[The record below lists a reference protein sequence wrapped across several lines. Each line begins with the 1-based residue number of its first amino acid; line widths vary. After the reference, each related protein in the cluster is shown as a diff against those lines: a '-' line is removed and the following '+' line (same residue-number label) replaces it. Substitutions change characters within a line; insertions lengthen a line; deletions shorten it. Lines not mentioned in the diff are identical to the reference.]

1 MQLTE
6 LHLDA
11 IAELLNIGM
20 GQATDSLSQ
29 ILNEEVNLSVP
40 SVQLLSRVDAAKNI
54 DSGKKE
60 PIVAI
65 KQHFEGPFWGDA
77 LLLFPQEKSLE
88 LVRAIVKEE
97 VSHEMLLELE
107 QDALSEIGNIIL
119 TSCLSSLANILTH
132 EVTSSVPSFVSG
144 PAIQVINDT
153 GKDGG
158 DVVMFLRMD
167 FELHIKDIY
176 GYVAFILEVAAVE
189 RFKESIN
196 KYIGLI

>member
-29 ILNEEVNLSVP
+29 ILNEEVKLSVP
-40 SVQLLSRVDAAKNI
+40 SVQLLSRVSAANNI
-54 DSGKKE
+54 DNGKE
-60 PIVAI
+60 MPIVAV
-65 KQHFEGPFWGDA
+65 KQHFDGPFWGDA
-77 LLLFPQEKSLE
+77 LLLFPQNKSLE
-88 LVRAIVKEE
+88 LVQAIVKER
-97 VSHEMLLELE
+97 VSQEELLELE
-107 QDALSEIGNIIL
+107 QDALNEIGNIIL
-119 TSCLSSLANILTH
+119 TSCLSSLGNILTH
-132 EVTSSVPSFVSG
+132 EVISSVPSFISG
-144 PAIQVINDT
+144 PAIKIINDT
-153 GKDGG
+153 GKDEE

-189 RFKESIN
+189 RFKESID

>member
-29 ILNEEVNLSVP
+29 ILNEEVKLSVP
-40 SVQLLSRVDAAKNI
+40 SVQLLSRVSAANNI
-54 DSGKKE
+54 DNGKAI
-60 PIVAI
+60 PIVAV
-65 KQHFEGPFWGDA
+65 KQHFDGPFWGDA
-77 LLLFPQEKSLE
+77 LLLFPQNKSLE
-88 LVRAIVKEE
+88 LVQAIVKER
-97 VSHEMLLELE
+97 VSQEELLELE
-107 QDALSEIGNIIL
+107 QDALNEIGNIIL
-119 TSCLSSLANILTH
+119 TSCLSSLGNILTH
-132 EVTSSVPSFVSG
+132 EVISSVPSFISG
-144 PAIQVINDT
+144 PAIKIINDT
-153 GKDGG
+153 GKDEE

-189 RFKESIN
+189 RFKESID

>member
-40 SVQLLSRVDAAKNI
+40 SVQLLSRLDAAKNI
-54 DSGKKE
+54 DSGE
-60 PIVAI
+60 RSPIVAV
-65 KQHFEGPFWGDA
+65 KQHFNGPFWGDA

-88 LVRAIVKEE
+88 LVKAIVKEE
-97 VSHEMLLELE
+97 LPTPTLLELE
-107 QDALSEIGNIIL
+107 QDALNEIGNIIL

-132 EVTSSVPSFVSG
+132 EVKSSIPQFVSG
-144 PAIQVINDT
+144 PAIQIINDT
-153 GKDGG
+153 GKDDE

-167 FELHIKDIY
+167 FQLHIKDIY

-196 KYIGLI
+196 KYLGL